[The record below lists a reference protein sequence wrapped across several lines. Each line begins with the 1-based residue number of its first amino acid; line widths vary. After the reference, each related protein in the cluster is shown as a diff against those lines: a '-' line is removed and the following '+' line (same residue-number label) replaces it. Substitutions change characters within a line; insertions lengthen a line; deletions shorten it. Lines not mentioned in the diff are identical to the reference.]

1 VPASH
6 GVRRLLP
13 PVGARW
19 GKLEAHTPN
28 LNLVAMPTPVSKSH
42 EPPLIRDGI
51 ARLGKLLRDALVL
64 KHIGG
69 GG

>member
-19 GKLEAHTPN
+19 GKLEALAPN
-28 LNLVAMPTPVSKSH
+28 LNF
-42 EPPLIRDGI
+42 G
-51 ARLGKLLRDALVL
+51 GDADA
-64 KHIGG
+64 GE
-69 GG
+69 